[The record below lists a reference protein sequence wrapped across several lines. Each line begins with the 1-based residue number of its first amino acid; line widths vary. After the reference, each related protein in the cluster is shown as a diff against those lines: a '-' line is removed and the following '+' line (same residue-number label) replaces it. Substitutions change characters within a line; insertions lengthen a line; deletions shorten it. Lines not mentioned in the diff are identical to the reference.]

1 MALLNPEQKKAVE
14 SIHGRILVLAGAGS
28 GKTSV
33 LISRCTEL
41 IDKHG
46 VPPSNILGLTFTN
59 KAAEEMRQRISKRI
73 GSERAKQIVL
83 STFHSFCLRVLK
95 QEIHRLGY
103 TGQFSIYD
111 ERDMERLEETVE
123 RGLAESGKE
132 EINDTLL
139 QSEVLKMMKA
149 YNAVNF
155 DGLLSLTVELFQNH
169 PLVLKSYQDRFRYVM
184 IDEYQDTNN
193 VQYELASLLTKE
205 SSNLFVV
212 GDDDQSIYGWRGAE
226 IEHIL
231 NFNHQIKIKLEE
243 NYRSTK
249 QILDTANALIKNN
262 TKRHDKNLWSRK
274 VDGDPVHIFHAPNQI
289 DEADAVVNRI
299 SVLRREKNLRW
310 SDFAILYRSNTL
322 SRPFEAALMRASWKD
337 GDRFVRGIPYRVV
350 QGTEFYE
357 RAEVK
362 DFISYLQV
370 LVNPQDQRALLRI
383 LNYPR
388 RGVSMKTIEELTTI
402 QKREKI
408 PLWDVLLKATFLDIS
423 EQGKKGVEGFLAL
436 IKDAKEVF
444 EKEPIHK
451 GMAHLAEKL
460 DLKNVICQEFKSE
473 EAQKYKWD
481 NIQTLIA
488 MAEPTDENPS
498 LSLHDFL
505 SNTMLDQ
512 AKQDKGSKNKGDRVN
527 LLTLHSA
534 KGLEFAACFIV
545 SVEEGIL
552 PHERSLQEKG
562 LEEERRLFYVGITRA
577 KKYLTISMAKKRSS
591 HGKERPTTPSRFLF
605 ELPKETL
612 LAEPFER
619 PSPFIY

>member
-1 MALLNPEQKKAVE
+1 MALLNPEQKQAVE
-14 SIHGRILVLAGAGS
+14 SINGRVLVLAGAGS

-33 LISRCTEL
+33 LISRCVEL

-46 VPPSNILGLTFTN
+46 VPPFCILGLTFTN
-59 KAAEEMRQRISKRI
+59 KAAEEMRQRISKKI
-73 GSERAKQIVL
+73 GSERAKEIVL

-132 EINDTLL
+132 DINETLL

-169 PLVLKSYQDRFRYVM
+169 PAVLKSYQNRFRYVM

-231 NFNHQIKIKLEE
+231 SFKHQIKIKLEE

-262 TKRHDKNLWSRK
+262 TKRYEKNLWSRK

-289 DEADAVVNRI
+289 DEADAVVQRI
-299 SVLRREKNLRW
+299 SILRREKNLRW
-310 SDFAILYRSNTL
+310 NDFAILYRSNTL
-322 SRPFEAALMRASWKD
+322 SRPFEAALMKGSWKD

-357 RAEVK
+357 RVEVK
-362 DFISYLQV
+362 DFIAYLQV
-370 LVNPQDQRALLRI
+370 LMNPQDQRALLRI

-388 RGVSMKTIEELTTI
+388 RGISMKTIEELTTI
-402 QKREKI
+402 QKREKTS
-408 PLWDVLLKATFLDIS
+408 LWEVLLKADFLDIS
-423 EQGKKGVEGFLAL
+423 EQGKKGIAEFLAL

-444 EKEPIHK
+444 IKE
-451 GMAHLAEKL
+451 
-460 DLKNVICQEFKSE
+460 
-473 EAQKYKWD
+473 
-481 NIQTLIA
+481 
-488 MAEPTDENPS
+488 
-498 LSLHDFL
+498 
-505 SNTMLDQ
+505 
-512 AKQDKGSKNKGDRVN
+512 
-527 LLTLHSA
+527 
-534 KGLEFAACFIV
+534 
-545 SVEEGIL
+545 
-552 PHERSLQEKG
+552 
-562 LEEERRLFYVGITRA
+562 
-577 KKYLTISMAKKRSS
+577 TISCRKARSE
-591 HGKERPTTPSRFLF
+591 KCD
-605 ELPKETL
+605 LP
-612 LAEPFER
+612 R
-619 PSPFIY
+619 I